1 MASTLGGRGIEHRD
15 VWAASRRLGM
25 YGMGEEELCMLIAQ
39 HRDSAAPT
47 DRAVAAAARYVID
60 LKRGMAAGDA
70 C

>member
-1 MASTLGGRGIEHRD
+1 
-15 VWAASRRLGM
+15 
-25 YGMGEEELCMLIAQ
+25 MGEEELRMLIAR
-39 HRDSAAPT
+39 HRDGASPA